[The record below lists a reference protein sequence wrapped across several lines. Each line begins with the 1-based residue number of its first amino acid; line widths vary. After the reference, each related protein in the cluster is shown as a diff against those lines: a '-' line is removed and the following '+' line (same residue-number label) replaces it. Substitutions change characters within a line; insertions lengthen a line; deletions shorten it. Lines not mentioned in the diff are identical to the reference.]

1 MQQVALGEGL
11 CNKGK
16 ISEKKKKKAKKVNH
30 NLGEAFYNDAVLPFF
45 LALKVYPSPM
55 ELIMIYQKTVP
66 APVFQMIVNVMAL
79 DVSILIWMHKEAELT
94 FILQ

>member
-1 MQQVALGEGL
+1 MII
-11 CNKGK
+11 NP
-16 ISEKKKKKAKKVNH
+16 

-79 DVSILIWMHKEAELT
+79 DVSIFDGCIKKAELT
-94 FILQ
+94 FIPQ

>member
-16 ISEKKKKKAKKVNH
+16 ISKKKKKIKIVNH

-79 DVSILIWMHKEAELT
+79 DVSILI
-94 FILQ
+94 

>member
-1 MQQVALGEGL
+1 
-11 CNKGK
+11 
-16 ISEKKKKKAKKVNH
+16 
-30 NLGEAFYNDAVLPFF
+30 
-45 LALKVYPSPM
+45 
-55 ELIMIYQKTVP
+55 MIYQKTVP